1 MEVVRGAAEQVDPVR
16 TRAEQA
22 DRRRLPQWGHVAAHR
37 GLAQALHRPLQ
48 SDAAG
53 E

>member
-1 MEVVRGAAEQVDPVR
+1 VEVVRGAAEQVDPVR

-22 DRRRLPQWGHVAAHR
+22 DRRP
-37 GLAQALHRPLQ
+37 
-48 SDAAG
+48 DAAG